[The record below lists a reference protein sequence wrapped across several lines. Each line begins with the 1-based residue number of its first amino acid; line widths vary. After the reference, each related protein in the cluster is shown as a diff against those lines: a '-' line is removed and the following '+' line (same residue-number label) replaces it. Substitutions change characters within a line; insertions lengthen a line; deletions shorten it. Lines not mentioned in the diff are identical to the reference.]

1 MKNKILAASLLL
13 SAFVFT
19 GSVFAAN
26 QSSGAGSSAGANSDQ
41 TPANST
47 TGTQIE
53 AATQTVNQGENSR
66 IQTQANTQ
74 IQTGSAS
81 QTGTSAGG
89 TQTQTSNQGA
99 ESQIQTQNNKQSQ
112 TGNGTQTQQKVQD
125 GSESGSQAQN
135 QNQVQNQGAES
146 QIQTNE
152 NQGSMNQNSA
162 GNSNAVQ
169 RKSQVANAVQQM
181 LQVAERNGGIGE
193 QVRTIAQTQTQ
204 NQEKIEVNLE
214 KIQSRSG
221 FAKFFIGPNY
231 GEINNAKK
239 TLEKNREQIK
249 QLNEIKNQLSN
260 QGDQQILTEQIQT
273 LEQANTQ
280 IDNSL
285 QESQKGFSLLGWMFK
300 WFAK

>member
-1 MKNKILAASLLL
+1 MQAQ
-13 SAFVFT
+13 VT
-19 GSVFAAN
+19 
-26 QSSGAGSSAGANSDQ
+26 
-41 TPANST
+41 
-47 TGTQIE
+47 
-53 AATQTVNQGENSR
+53 TQTVNQGENSQ
-66 IQTQANTQ
+66 IQTQTQANTQ

-146 QIQTNE
+146 QIQSNE

-181 LQVAERNGGIGE
+181 LQVAERNSGIGE

-280 IDNSL
+280 IDSSL
-285 QESQKGFSLLGWMFK
+285 EESQKGFSLLGWMFK